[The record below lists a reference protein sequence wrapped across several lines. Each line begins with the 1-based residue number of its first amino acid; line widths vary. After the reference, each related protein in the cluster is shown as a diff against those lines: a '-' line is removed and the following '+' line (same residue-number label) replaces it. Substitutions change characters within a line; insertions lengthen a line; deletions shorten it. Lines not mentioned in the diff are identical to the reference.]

1 MGDRSVLLPYARQ
14 ATVPSLTGHC
24 QLTCLLGLKRVAYTC
39 SKLDKVPSIDD
50 RRQTDRLTILANHNP
65 YPSPWPMTF
74 ILNFLRTMIMT
85 NAHAKIK
92 VKGRSVQKINCK
104 QTDGVPTDGQT
115 RQIYAIDSNFRL
127 QVCET
132 LCSFVS
138 SVEKKMANEM
148 LKSSYFITTTT
159 TAMHIVCPLQ

>member
-65 YPSPWPMTF
+65 YPSPWPMT

-115 RQIYAIDSNFRL
+115 RQIWYTRSIATLDCKCVKHYVHLPVQLRRRWPTKCWNLAIL
-127 QVCET
+127 
-132 LCSFVS
+132 
-138 SVEKKMANEM
+138 
-148 LKSSYFITTTT
+148 
-159 TAMHIVCPLQ
+159 